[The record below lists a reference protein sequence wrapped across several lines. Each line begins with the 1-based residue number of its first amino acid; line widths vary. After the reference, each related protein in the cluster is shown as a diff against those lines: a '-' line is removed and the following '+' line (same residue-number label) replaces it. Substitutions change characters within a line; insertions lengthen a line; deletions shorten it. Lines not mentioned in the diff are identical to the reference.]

1 MMLTLEKKC
10 PLCAETIKQEAIK
23 CKHCGSFIGAGTA
36 PQAAGTGKASRSEAI
51 VFVALLSIPFVV
63 GGLLL
68 AWFYTWPATE
78 RARIE
83 QPFNNQR

>member
-1 MMLTLEKKC
+1 MQTLEKKC
-10 PLCAETIKQEAIK
+10 PLCAELIKQEAIK
-23 CKHCGSFIGAGTA
+23 CKHCGSFIGAGLA
-36 PQAAGTGKASRSEAI
+36 PQATRSSRTEAF
-51 VFVALLSIPFVV
+51 VFVALLSVPFVV

-83 QPFNNQR
+83 QTFSPPR

>member
-1 MMLTLEKKC
+1 MMTLEKKC
-10 PLCAETIKQEAIK
+10 PLCAELIKQEAIK
-23 CKHCGSFIGAGTA
+23 CKHCGSFIGAGA
-36 PQAAGTGKASRSEAI
+36 ALPQAASAGRASRTEAI
-51 VFVALLSIPFVV
+51 VFVTLISIPFVV

-83 QPFNNQR
+83 HPFR

>member
-1 MMLTLEKKC
+1 MLTLEKKC
-10 PLCAETIKQEAIK
+10 PLCAELIKEEAIK
-23 CKHCGSFIGAGTA
+23 CKHCGSFIGARPT
-36 PQAAGTGKASRSEAI
+36 PQPTRSSRTEAI

-68 AWFYTWPATE
+68 AWFYSWPATE

-83 QPFNNQR
+83 QTFGPPR